1 MKFKSGQ
8 IVMSIKKIN
17 FSPKAV
23 FNIVG
28 NDRCGRG
35 VITNINLYTFY
46 AIWRSSLIFARKM
59 VHCA

>member
-1 MKFKSGQ
+1 MQFKSGQ

-28 NDRCGRG
+28 NDKCGRG
-35 VITNINLYTFY
+35 AITNIDLNTFY